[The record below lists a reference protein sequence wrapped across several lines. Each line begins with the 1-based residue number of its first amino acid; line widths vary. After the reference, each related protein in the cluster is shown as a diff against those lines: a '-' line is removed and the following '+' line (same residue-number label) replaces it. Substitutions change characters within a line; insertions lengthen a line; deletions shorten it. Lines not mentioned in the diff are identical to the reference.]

1 MLKSIPVSKP
11 ISFIRPYCCLQLVV
25 RILLLIVPSREIY
38 HAITAYR
45 YLVTHH
51 NDPAVLGTLVQ
62 TLIIEIVFSNLIAI
76 FVQMYILPRFL
87 A

>member
-11 ISFIRPYCCLQLVV
+11 TSSIRPYYCLQLVV
-25 RILLLIVPSREIY
+25 RILLLTIPSLGIY
-38 HAITAYR
+38 LAITVYT

-76 FVQMYILPRFL
+76 FVQMYILPLFL